1 MQKMTHDS
9 RFLVLKYSFL
19 RVVKTFSKKK
29 HLLNQHSA
37 IHKNDMTQTFL
48 FMLLSNTSTT
58 AHKPRISV
66 LLEPAV
72 VNVPRFQSCHFLGYQ
87 SFAQSRVAQTSHKG
101 VTTVHSVKAR

>member
-1 MQKMTHDS
+1 MQKTTHDS

-19 RVVKTFSKKK
+19 RVVKTFQKKYICK
-29 HLLNQHSA
+29 INTVLSIKRHDLH
-37 IHKNDMTQTFL
+37 FP

-101 VTTVHSVKAR
+101 VTTVHSAKAQ

>member
-1 MQKMTHDS
+1 MQKKTHNS

-19 RVVKTFSKKK
+19 RVVKTFSKQ
-29 HLLNQHSA
+29 HLQNQHSA
-37 IHKNDMTQTFL
+37 IHKNDMTCTFL